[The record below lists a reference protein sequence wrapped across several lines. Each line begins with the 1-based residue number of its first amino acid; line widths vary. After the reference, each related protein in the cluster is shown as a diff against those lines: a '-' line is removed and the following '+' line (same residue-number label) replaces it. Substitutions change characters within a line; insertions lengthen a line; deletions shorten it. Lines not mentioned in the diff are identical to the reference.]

1 MRNPWKHVN
10 TPPQPPLFV
19 LPALAVTL
27 QCCVDRENGSVVFGV
42 QTVDPIT
49 DTLNAL
55 WCSSPLPEERY
66 LAGLHE
72 AHAEFLRQLWDATGP
87 FA

>member
-1 MRNPWKHVN
+1 MRNPWRDVKAI
-10 TPPQPPLFV
+10 PQPPLFS
-19 LPALAVTL
+19 LPASAITL
-27 QCCVDRENGSVVFGV
+27 QCLVDRENGSVVFGV

-55 WCSSPLPEERY
+55 WCSAPLPEERY
-66 LAGLHE
+66 LTGLHE
-72 AHAEFLRQLWDATGP
+72 AHREFLRQVWDATGP